1 MMNEES
7 KKAGNAE
14 NENPL
19 ASSSGTTI
27 RSFSHCPARSA
38 GGALGCCFPTFL
50 IYKSGVRH
58 GRPGQRFILYFP
70 WTTIACGP
78 AGRGDFF
85 PKHRAKS
92 PVLCAGGLSGREATA
107 WTDIPFNPTRPG
119 QSEVRSECRLL
130 RGCHALL
137 NRAPQGSANGAKG
150 DSPGQARDERRPGSN
165 PPRPSSNGAKADWRL
180 AFACRNRPK
189 DVLPTRDRVSVP
201 GSTLESYV
209 ET

>member
-1 MMNEES
+1 MNEES

-27 RSFSHCPARSA
+27 RSFSHCLARSA

-92 PVLCAGGLSGREATA
+92 PVLCAGGLSGREA
-107 WTDIPFNPTRPG
+107 IVRG
-119 QSEVRSECRLL
+119 QKRQSGVRS
-130 RGCHALL
+130 GSDL
-137 NRAPQGSANGAKG
+137 NAAYLGAVMHFGIGLPGAAPT
-150 DSPGQARDERRPGSN
+150 AR
-165 PPRPSSNGAKADWRL
+165 K
-180 AFACRNRPK
+180 
-189 DVLPTRDRVSVP
+189 
-201 GSTLESYV
+201 
-209 ET
+209 